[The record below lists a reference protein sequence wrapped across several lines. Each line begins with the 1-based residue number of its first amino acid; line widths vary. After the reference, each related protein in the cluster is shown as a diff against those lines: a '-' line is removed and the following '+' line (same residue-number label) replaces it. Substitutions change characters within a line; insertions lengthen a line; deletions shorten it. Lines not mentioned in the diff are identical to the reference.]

1 MKIAIMGAGG
11 LGGFFGGKLAQ
22 AGHDVWFIARGQQ
35 LAALK
40 ASGLRLQGPDPEI
53 VISHPNAT
61 EMPAEIGAVDLVLFC
76 VKLYDIEA
84 AAALIKPI
92 LTNATA
98 VISVLNG
105 IDGPQRLAT
114 ALETGTVFSGAA
126 RISAKIKA
134 PGVISYLGSGDR
146 HKLTFGHPS
155 RNDHPILVPFIK
167 ACRGAGFAA
176 ELAADIDEMLWDKLA
191 QLAQVAALTT
201 LGRIPMEV
209 AMQDPLLFD
218 IGKRVLQ
225 EIAAVARAKNVAINP
240 NLVQAKLDI
249 AANYPPNLYASMY
262 HDLAAG
268 KKIEVEGI
276 FGYVAKTGQR
286 LGIPTPTIDLV
297 YAFLRPHASGGTLA
311 T

>member
-76 VKLYDIEA
+76 VKLYDVEP

-92 LTNATA
+92 LTDATA

-134 PGVISYLGSGDR
+134 PGLISYLGSGDR

-176 ELAADIDEMLWDKLA
+176 ELATDIDEMLWDKLA

>member
-22 AGHDVWFIARGQQ
+22 AGRDVWFIARGQQ

-40 ASGLRLQGPDPEI
+40 TSGLRLQGPDPEI
-53 VISHPNAT
+53 VISHPNVT

-76 VKLYDIEA
+76 VKLYDVEP

-92 LTNATA
+92 LTDATA

-262 HDLAAG
+262 HDLAVG

>member
-22 AGHDVWFIARGQQ
+22 AGHDVWFIVRGQQ

-40 ASGLRLQGPDPEI
+40 TSGLRLQGPDPEI

-76 VKLYDIEA
+76 VKLYDVEP

-92 LTNATA
+92 LTDATA

-155 RNDHPILVPFIK
+155 RNDYPILLPFIK

-225 EIAAVARAKNVAINP
+225 ETAVVARAKNVAINP

>member
-40 ASGLRLQGPDPEI
+40 TSGLRLQGPDPEI

-76 VKLYDIEA
+76 VKLYDVEP

-92 LTNATA
+92 LTDATA

>member
-1 MKIAIMGAGG
+1 MKIAIMGTGG

-76 VKLYDIEA
+76 VKLYDIEP

-92 LTNATA
+92 LTDATA

>member
-1 MKIAIMGAGG
+1 MMATIN
-11 LGGFFGGKLAQ
+11 
-22 AGHDVWFIARGQQ
+22 
-35 LAALK
+35 
-40 ASGLRLQGPDPEI
+40 
-53 VISHPNAT
+53 PNT
-61 EMPAEIGAVDLVLFC
+61 
-76 VKLYDIEA
+76 
-84 AAALIKPI
+84 AALIKPI

>member
-76 VKLYDIEA
+76 VKLYDVEP

-92 LTNATA
+92 LTDATA

-297 YAFLRPHASGGTLA
+297 YVFLRPHASGGTLA

>member
-40 ASGLRLQGPDPEI
+40 TSGLRLQGPDPEI

-76 VKLYDIEA
+76 VKLYDVEP

-92 LTNATA
+92 LTDATA

-276 FGYVAKTGQR
+276 FGYVAKTG
-286 LGIPTPTIDLV
+286 
-297 YAFLRPHASGGTLA
+297 
-311 T
+311 

>member
-40 ASGLRLQGPDPEI
+40 TRGLRLQGPDPEI

-76 VKLYDIEA
+76 VKLYDVEP

-92 LTNATA
+92 LTDATA

>member
-11 LGGFFGGKLAQ
+11 LGGFFGSKLAQ

-40 ASGLRLQGPDPEI
+40 ASGLQLQGPDPEI

-76 VKLYDIEA
+76 VKLYDVEP

-92 LTNATA
+92 LTDATA
-98 VISVLNG
+98 VIS
-105 IDGPQRLAT
+105 
-114 ALETGTVFSGAA
+114 VFSGAA

-134 PGVISYLGSGDR
+134 PGLISYLGSGDR

-201 LGRIPMEV
+201 LGRIPMKV

-276 FGYVAKTGQR
+276 FGYVAKTSQR
-286 LGIPTPTIDLV
+286 LGISTPTIDLV

>member
-76 VKLYDIEA
+76 VKLYDIEP

-92 LTNATA
+92 LTDATA

-286 LGIPTPTIDLV
+286 LGISTPTIDLV

>member
-35 LAALK
+35 LAALNT
-40 ASGLRLQGPDPEI
+40 SGLRLQGPDPEI
-53 VISHPNAT
+53 VIPHPKAT
-61 EMPAEIGAVDLVLFC
+61 ETPAEIGPVDVVLFC
-76 VKLYDIEA
+76 VKLYDVEP

-92 LTNATA
+92 VTDATA

-105 IDGPQRLAT
+105 IDGPQRLEA

-167 ACRGAGFAA
+167 ACHDAGFVADLA
-176 ELAADIDEMLWDKLA
+176 EDIDEMLWDKLA
-191 QLAQVAALTT
+191 QLAQVAA
-201 LGRIPMEV
+201 G
-209 AMQDPLLFD
+209 
-218 IGKRVLQ
+218 
-225 EIAAVARAKNVAINP
+225 
-240 NLVQAKLDI
+240 
-249 AANYPPNLYASMY
+249 YPPNLYASMY
-262 HDLAAG
+262 HDLTAG

-276 FGYVAKTGQR
+276 FGYVAKAGQR

-297 YAFLRPHASGGTLA
+297 YAFLRPHASGGIMA

>member
-40 ASGLRLQGPDPEI
+40 TSGLRLQGPDPEI

-76 VKLYDIEA
+76 VKLYDVEP

-92 LTNATA
+92 LTDATA

-225 EIAAVARAKNVAINP
+225 EIAAVARANNVAVNP

>member
-40 ASGLRLQGPDPEI
+40 TSGLRLQGPDPEI

-76 VKLYDIEA
+76 VKLYDIEPA
-84 AAALIKPI
+84 AVLIKPI
-92 LTNATA
+92 LTDATA

-167 ACRGAGFAA
+167 ACHDAGFVADLA
-176 ELAADIDEMLWDKLA
+176 EDIDEMLWDKLA

>member
-40 ASGLRLQGPDPEI
+40 TSGLRLQGPDPEI

-76 VKLYDIEA
+76 VKLYDIEP

>member
-40 ASGLRLQGPDPEI
+40 TSGLRLQGPDPEI

-76 VKLYDIEA
+76 VKLYDVEP

-92 LTNATA
+92 LTDATA

-155 RNDHPILVPFIK
+155 RNDHPILVPFIR

-286 LGIPTPTIDLV
+286 LGISTPTIDLV

>member
-40 ASGLRLQGPDPEI
+40 TSGLRLQGPDPEI

-76 VKLYDIEA
+76 VKLYDIEP

-92 LTNATA
+92 LTDATA

-201 LGRIPMEV
+201 LGRLPMEV

-297 YAFLRPHASGGTLA
+297 YAFLRPHASGGTLV

>member
-40 ASGLRLQGPDPEI
+40 TSGLRLQGPDPEI

-76 VKLYDIEA
+76 VKLYDIEP

-92 LTNATA
+92 LTDATA

-297 YAFLRPHASGGTLA
+297 YAFLRPHASGGTLV

>member
-1 MKIAIMGAGG
+1 
-11 LGGFFGGKLAQ
+11 
-22 AGHDVWFIARGQQ
+22 
-35 LAALK
+35 
-40 ASGLRLQGPDPEI
+40 
-53 VISHPNAT
+53 
-61 EMPAEIGAVDLVLFC
+61 VLFC
-76 VKLYDIEA
+76 VKLYDVEP

-92 LTNATA
+92 VTDATA

-105 IDGPQRLAT
+105 IDGPQRLKA

-155 RNDHPILVPFIK
+155 RNDHPILVPFIQ
-167 ACRGAGFAA
+167 ACHDAGFVADLA
-176 ELAADIDEMLWDKLA
+176 EDIDEMLWDKLA

-240 NLVQAKLDI
+240 GLVQAKLDI
-249 AANYPPNLYASMY
+249 AAGYPPNLYASMY
-262 HDLAAG
+262 HDLTAG

-276 FGYVAKTGQR
+276 FGYVAKAGQR

-297 YAFLRPHASGGTLA
+297 YAFLRPHASGGITA

>member
-40 ASGLRLQGPDPEI
+40 ASGLQLQGPDPEI

-76 VKLYDIEA
+76 VKLYDIEP

-92 LTNATA
+92 LTDATA

>member
-35 LAALK
+35 FTALNT
-40 ASGLRLQGPDPEI
+40 SGLRLHGPDAEI
-53 VISHPNAT
+53 VIPHPKAT
-61 EMPAEIGAVDLVLFC
+61 ETPAEIGPVDVVLFC
-76 VKLYDIEA
+76 VKLYDVEP

-92 LTNATA
+92 VTDSTA

-105 IDGPQRLAT
+105 IDGPHRLEA
-114 ALETGTVFSGAA
+114 ALETGTMFSGAA

-155 RNDHPILVPFIK
+155 QNDHPILVPFIK

-225 EIAAVARAKNVAINP
+225 EIAVVARAKNVAINP
-240 NLVQAKLDI
+240 GLVQAKLDI
-249 AANYPPNLYASMY
+249 AAGYPPNLYASMY
-262 HDLAAG
+262 HDLTAG

-276 FGYVAKTGQR
+276 FGYVAKAGQR
-286 LGIPTPTIDLV
+286 LGISTPTIDLV
-297 YAFLRPHASGGTLA
+297 YAFLRPHASGGIMA

>member
-76 VKLYDIEA
+76 VKLYDVEP

-92 LTNATA
+92 LTDATA

-276 FGYVAKTGQR
+276 FGYIAKTGQR
-286 LGIPTPTIDLV
+286 LGISTPTIDLV

>member
-40 ASGLRLQGPDPEI
+40 TSGLRLQGPDPEI

-76 VKLYDIEA
+76 VKLYDVEP

-92 LTNATA
+92 LTDATA

-201 LGRIPMEV
+201 LGRIPMQV

>member
-40 ASGLRLQGPDPEI
+40 TSGLRLQGPDPEI

-76 VKLYDIEA
+76 VKLYDVEP

-92 LTNATA
+92 LTDATA

-105 IDGPQRLAT
+105 IDGPQRLAA

>member
-22 AGHDVWFIARGQQ
+22 ADHDVWFIARGQQ

-40 ASGLRLQGPDPEI
+40 TSGLRLQGPDPEI

-76 VKLYDIEA
+76 VKLYDVEP

-92 LTNATA
+92 LTDATA

>member
-40 ASGLRLQGPDPEI
+40 TSGLRLQGPDPEI

-76 VKLYDIEA
+76 VKLYDLEP

-92 LTNATA
+92 LTDATA

-297 YAFLRPHASGGTLA
+297 YAFLRPHTSGGTLA

>member
-76 VKLYDIEA
+76 VKLYDVEP

-92 LTNATA
+92 LTDATA

-167 ACRGAGFAA
+167 ACRSAGFAA

>member
-40 ASGLRLQGPDPEI
+40 TSGLRLQGPDPEI

-76 VKLYDIEA
+76 VKLYDIEP

-92 LTNATA
+92 LTDATA

-105 IDGPQRLAT
+105 IDGPQRLET

-134 PGVISYLGSGDR
+134 PGLISYLGSGDR

-155 RNDHPILVPFIK
+155 RNDHPIIVPFIK

>member
-40 ASGLRLQGPDPEI
+40 TSGLRLQGPDPEI

-76 VKLYDIEA
+76 VKLYDVEP

-92 LTNATA
+92 LTDATA

-176 ELAADIDEMLWDKLA
+176 ELATDIDEMLWDKLA

>member
-40 ASGLRLQGPDPEI
+40 TSGLRLQGPDPEI

-76 VKLYDIEA
+76 VKLYDVEP

-92 LTNATA
+92 LTDATA

-105 IDGPQRLAT
+105 IDGPQRLAA

-176 ELAADIDEMLWDKLA
+176 ELATDIDEMLWDKLA

>member
-1 MKIAIMGAGG
+1 MDG

-76 VKLYDIEA
+76 VKLYDIEP

-92 LTNATA
+92 LTDATA

-201 LGRIPMEV
+201 LGRLPMEV

-297 YAFLRPHASGGTLA
+297 YAFLRPHASGGTLV

>member
-92 LTNATA
+92 LTDATA

-134 PGVISYLGSGDR
+134 PGLISYLGSGDR

>member
-76 VKLYDIEA
+76 VKLYDIEPA
-84 AAALIKPI
+84 AVLIKPI
-92 LTNATA
+92 LTDATA

>member
-76 VKLYDIEA
+76 VKLYDIEP

-92 LTNATA
+92 LTDATA

>member
-11 LGGFFGGKLAQ
+11 LGGFFGSKLAQ

-40 ASGLRLQGPDPEI
+40 ASGLQLQGPDPEI

-76 VKLYDIEA
+76 VKLYDVEP

-92 LTNATA
+92 LTDATA
-98 VISVLNG
+98 VIS
-105 IDGPQRLAT
+105 
-114 ALETGTVFSGAA
+114 VFSGAA

-134 PGVISYLGSGDR
+134 PGLISYLGSGDR

-201 LGRIPMEV
+201 LGRLPMEV

>member
-40 ASGLRLQGPDPEI
+40 TSGLRLQGPDPEI

-76 VKLYDIEA
+76 VKLYDIEP

-92 LTNATA
+92 LTDATA

-155 RNDHPILVPFIK
+155 RNDHPILLPFIK

>member
-40 ASGLRLQGPDPEI
+40 TSGLRLQGPDPEI

-76 VKLYDIEA
+76 VKLYDVEP

-92 LTNATA
+92 LTDATA
-98 VISVLNG
+98 VISVVNG
-105 IDGPQRLAT
+105 IDGPQRLAA

>member
-76 VKLYDIEA
+76 VKLYDVEP

-92 LTNATA
+92 LTDATA

-155 RNDHPILVPFIK
+155 RNDHPILLPFIK
-167 ACRGAGFAA
+167 ACCGAGFAA